1 MYSWKSKFTSLSCFK
16 PREKFS
22 SNWIK
27 YLISGGL
34 GLQRLGARLGF
45 AAGDWAEPWWWEYQ
59 ILAARP
65 EVSDKGPGPSTM
77 QKRIPTKMESSEASE
92 VFIKRK
98 NNTVPMDRHMGR
110 IRGIVPELPP
120 HGTLNHWYG
129 PCLLDFLWPIILIC
143 LIPSPHLVYISN
155 FPRVCMH
162 LLAKMDST
170 AKAYG

>member
-77 QKRIPTKMESSEASE
+77 QKRISTKMESSEASE

-98 NNTVPMDRHMGR
+98 RAQYVWLDTEAHSEGESLGCTLTALWITFMEYFFLVSFGQSFWVAWFRVP
-110 IRGIVPELPP
+110 IR
-120 HGTLNHWYG
+120 
-129 PCLLDFLWPIILIC
+129 
-143 LIPSPHLVYISN
+143 YISGSSH
-155 FPRVCMH
+155 VC
-162 LLAKMDST
+162 ACIS
-170 AKAYG
+170 